1 MFLFIHFYFL
11 QLRELERDKDRYR
24 DRDRFRDRDRQ
35 RDRKDEKTEK
45 VTLTKYLL
53 AVSLRLFS
61 TTKVIYLS
69 SVLKQTVG
77 RYGLPHCAHNR
88 TLKMF
93 KNICQ

>member
-69 SVLKQTVG
+69 LVVSTSRPIEIEIENVLSIET
-77 RYGLPHCAHNR
+77 N
-88 TLKMF
+88 F
-93 KNICQ
+93 